1 MNAERWNQVDR
12 LLDVALELSPDKR
25 GAFLDQACAGD
36 ETLRKE
42 VDALLISDEGARSFL
57 EQPALDVAA
66 KVLANKNKAMSGQMV
81 GHYKFISQVGSGGM
95 GEVYLAKD
103 TKLDRQ
109 VALKILPSGLAADR
123 SRMQHFVQEA
133 KAASALNHPNILT
146 IHEVGEADGQHFIVT
161 EFIDGMTLRERL
173 AAPLD
178 IEEALDIAIQISSAL
193 AAAHKVHIVHRDIKP
208 ENIMIRK
215 DDGLVKVLD
224 FGLAKMIPPRQPVDS
239 AVDTTRIANTRPGVV
254 MGTVAYMSPEQARGD
269 TVDGRTDIWSLG
281 VVLHEMIAGCS
292 PFAAGASHE
301 IIASILSRDSVPPLS
316 RYSRVVPERLEEI
329 VEKALSKNRDDR
341 YQTIKDLLIDLKR
354 LRQTLETKAAI
365 DRSTSPDQVRVPASR
380 TQTPATESRT
390 YKTQTASSAEYIVNQ
405 LRSHKKATVAGA
417 AVLLVSIVTFTSV
430 LIYRSG
436 RRSSVSA
443 APAISSIAVLPFS
456 NAGFDPD
463 TDFIADGITDNI
475 IERLSQLPNFKVMS
489 HTAVF
494 HYKGQAVDPRAIGN
508 ELGVEAILT
517 GRLIKRNDA
526 IAISL
531 ELVNAKDNSHIWG
544 GQYDRKLSELL
555 ALQQEIPLDVSDT
568 LRLKLSGESKER
580 LTHAPTDN
588 AEAYQLYLKGRSA
601 WEKWSLEGAKQAVA
615 FFEEAIRKDP
625 NYALAYAGLAD
636 AYIFGAGAG
645 AGLPQKEAHRRAR
658 EDATKAL
665 SIDPQLGEAHA
676 ALAEILLHDDWD
688 FAGAEREFKRAIE
701 LSPSYAECYHQ
712 YSHLLLLLGR
722 IDESFVVS
730 KKLLELDPV
739 SQTPSI
745 HLAYH
750 YLYARQYDESI
761 QEYKRALQLYPDAP
775 PVAHIR
781 LGDAYYQKGM
791 YKEAVEEYFKTL
803 PEEGLASD
811 GVAALREAFARLG
824 IKGYQQKRVEQLKG
838 ASQTDREYFIIA
850 ALYARLGEKDQSFA
864 WLEKAY
870 AAHSDELVRLKE
882 EVGFDN
888 LRSDQRYADLL
899 RRIGLPQ

>member
-12 LLDVALELSPDKR
+12 LLDAALELSPDKR

-36 ETLRKE
+36 EALRKE

-57 EQPALDVAA
+57 EKPALDVAA

-109 VALKILPSGLAADR
+109 VALKILPPELAADR

-173 AAPLD
+173 ASPLD

-193 AAAHKVHIVHRDIKP
+193 AAAHKVHIVHRDLKP

-215 DDGLVKVLD
+215 DDGWVKVLD
-224 FGLAKMIPPRQPVDS
+224 FGLAKMIPPRQRVDS
-239 AVDTTRIANTRPGVV
+239 AVDTTLIANTRPGVV

-269 TVDGRTDIWSLG
+269 TVDERTDIWSLG

-365 DRSTSPDQVRVPASR
+365 DRSMSPDQVRVPASR

-390 YKTQTASSAEYIVNQ
+390 PKTQAASSAEYIVNQ
-405 LRSHKKATVAGA
+405 VKSHKKAAVAVTT
-417 AVLLVSIVTFTSV
+417 VLLISIVTFTSV
-430 LIYRSG
+430 LFYRSG
-436 RRSSVSA
+436 RWSSVSA

-456 NAGFDPD
+456 NASFDPD
-463 TDFIADGITDNI
+463 TDFISDGITDNI

-544 GQYDRKLSELL
+544 EQYDRKLSELL
-555 ALQQEIPLDVSDT
+555 ALQREIPLDVSDK

-601 WEKWSLEGAKQAVA
+601 WEKWSLEGSKQAVA
-615 FFEEAIRKDP
+615 FFEEAIRRDP

-665 SIDPQLGEAHA
+665 SIDPQLGEARA

-722 IDESFVVS
+722 IDESFVLS

-761 QEYKRALQLYPDAP
+761 QQYERALQLYPDAP
-775 PVAHIR
+775 PVTHIR

-791 YKEAVEEYFKTL
+791 YREAVEEHLKTL
-803 PEEGLASD
+803 PQEGLASD
-811 GVAALREAFARLG
+811 RIAALREAFARLG
-824 IKGYQQKRVEQLKG
+824 IKGYQQKRIEQLKG
-838 ASQTDREYFIIA
+838 APQTGREYFIIA

-870 AAHSDELVRLKE
+870 ATHSDELVRLKE

-888 LRSDQRYADLL
+888 LRSDPRYADLL